1 MDKETI
7 IPDVSQTIS
16 GAFRERLSRTP
27 DKTAYRQYDVANQSW
42 NSSTWEQMATEIAR
56 WQAAFAKENLQP
68 GDRVALMLKNCREW
82 VVFDQAA
89 LGMGLVT
96 VPLYLDDRPDNVVYI
111 LKDANVKLLLVQNS
125 EQCRRLL
132 QCEESPEQ
140 LQRIISLQRVTENE
154 QPNDPRLESLA
165 DWLFGTNGELQTR
178 ETAANELASIV
189 YTSGTT
195 GRPKGVMLSHRNILA
210 NAYASLQCADV
221 GINDVFLSFLPLS
234 HTLERTIGYYLAMLI
249 GAEVAYARSIPQL
262 AEDLL
267 TIKPTVLVSV
277 PRIYERVYGKIQDGL
292 AEKSPVARKLFTLA
306 VNVGWARFEFQQG
319 RRMWSPQLLLWPLLN
334 KLVASKVMEKLGGR
348 INVALC
354 GGAALSPDVA
364 KLFVGL
370 GLPLIQGYGLT
381 ETSPVIS
388 VNRVEDNIPAS
399 IGTPLPGIEV
409 RIGEN
414 DELQSRSA
422 CVMLGYWNNE
432 QASNEIMMDDDW
444 LRTGDKA
451 RIDDTGHIFITGRL
465 KEIIVLS
472 NGEKVPPNDV
482 EMAIALNGLF
492 DQVLVIGEAKPYL
505 TALLVLNPEH
515 WDKFAENQG
524 VDPTNAESLSNT
536 DVLKAVLQR
545 VNAQMQAFPGY
556 AQIRRISLYLEPW
569 SIEDGLL
576 TPTLKVKRNRIIE
589 RFSNII
595 DAMYK
600 GH

>member
-1 MDKETI
+1 MEESI
-7 IPDVSQTIS
+7 IPDASQTIS
-16 GAFRERLSRTP
+16 GAFRERLNRTP
-27 DKTAYRQYDVANQSW
+27 DKVAYRQFDTANQSW
-42 NSSTWEQMATEIAR
+42 NSSTWSQMAAEVAR
-56 WQAAFAKENLQP
+56 WQAALAKENLQP

-96 VPLYLDDRPDNVVYI
+96 IPLYVEDRPDNVVYI
-111 LKDANVKLLLVQNS
+111 LNDANVKLLVIQNS

-140 LQRIISLQRVTENE
+140 LQRIITLQRVTDDNL
-154 QPNDPRLESLA
+154 PNDPRLESLP
-165 DWLFGTNGELQTR
+165 DWLFGMNGELQHR
-178 ETAANELASIV
+178 ECSAGELTSIV

-195 GRPKGVMLSHRNILA
+195 GRPKGVMLSHRNMLA
-210 NAYASLQCADV
+210 NAYAGLQCADV
-221 GINDVFLSFLPLS
+221 GINSIFLSFLPLS
-234 HTLERTIGYYLAMLI
+234 HTLERTIGYYLPMLI

-267 TIKPTVLVSV
+267 SIKPTVLVSV

-292 AEKSPVARKLFTLA
+292 AEKSPVARKLFLLA

-319 RRMWSPQLLLWPLLN
+319 RRMWSPKLLLWPLLN
-334 KLVASKVMEKLGGR
+334 KLVAGKVLEKLGGR
-348 INVALC
+348 INVAIC

-364 KLFVGL
+364 KLFIGL

-388 VNRVEDNIPAS
+388 VNRVEDNIPSS

-432 QASNEIMMDDDW
+432 QASNEIMMDDGW

-451 RIDDTGHIFITGRL
+451 RIDDSGHIFITGRL
-465 KEIIVLS
+465 KEIIVLA
-472 NGEKVPPNDV
+472 NGEKVPPNDA
-482 EMAIALNGLF
+482 EMAIALDSLF
-492 DQVLVIGEAKPYL
+492 DQVVVIGEARPYL

-515 WDKFAENQG
+515 WDEFANKLGMDPEN
-524 VDPTNAESLSNT
+524 PESLSNNRI
-536 DVLKAVLQR
+536 LKAVLQR
-545 VNAQMQAFPGY
+545 VNARMNAFPGY
-556 AQIRRISLYLEPW
+556 AQIRRISLYIKPW
-569 SIEDGLL
+569 SIDDDLL
-576 TPTLKVKRNRIIE
+576 TPTLKVKRNRIAE
-589 RFSNII
+589 RFSDDINS
-595 DAMYK
+595 MYK